1 MHITEARWLEV
12 LTYCG
17 VRALTAARW
26 APIFVRHVQPSGFS
40 QGARE
45 LDDFVGQVLHE
56 TAMLERLVEDL
67 SYSAQRLTE
76 VWPKRFPSLAS
87 ATPVAWNPEGLAERA
102 YGGRLGNTA
111 RGDGFK
117 YRGRGIP
124 MVTGKTNYQLLQ
136 DLTGEPLV
144 DFPVL
149 LEDPDTALRC
159 GVLWW
164 EGKVPDSAIDSVE
177 RVTRAVQGGQQE
189 LDRRAHLTGRAKV
202 ALA

>member
-1 MHITEARWLEV
+1 MHITESRWLEV

-17 VRALTAARW
+17 VRAGTAVKW
-26 APIFVRHVQPSGFS
+26 ATFWERHVQPAAFS

-56 TAMLERLVEDL
+56 TAMLEHLVENL
-67 SYSAQRLTE
+67 NYSAQRLTE

-87 ATPVAWNPEGLAERA
+87 ATPVAWNPEALAERA
-102 YGGRLGNTA
+102 YGGRLGNTV
-111 RGDGFK
+111 RGDAFK

-136 DLTGEPLV
+136 DLTSEPLV
-144 DFPVL
+144 DFPVM
-149 LEDPDTALRC
+149 LENPDIALRC

-189 LDRRAHLTGRAKV
+189 LERRAHLTDKAKV